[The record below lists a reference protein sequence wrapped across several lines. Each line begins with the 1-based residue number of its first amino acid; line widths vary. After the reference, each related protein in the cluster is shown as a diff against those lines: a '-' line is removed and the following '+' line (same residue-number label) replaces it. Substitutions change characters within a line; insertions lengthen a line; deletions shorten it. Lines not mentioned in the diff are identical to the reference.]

1 METRIAG
8 QEPSLPKAVVQDMIE
23 DQSEQ
28 QFYYLQMAWVEMLEA
43 EELLHTAAYKGK
55 CPVDLAFY
63 GEAEEIKSRISALQ
77 AAIRAPANNE
87 YTGDNNAN
95 A

>member
-43 EELLHTAAYKGK
+43 EELLHTAAYKSK
-55 CPVDLAFY
+55 CPVDLAFHA
-63 GEAEEIKSRISALQ
+63 EAVEIRNLISQLQ
-77 AAIRAPANNE
+77 TSIRAHANNE
-87 YTGDNNAN
+87 YTGDSNAN

>member
-23 DQSEQ
+23 DTSEQ
-28 QFYYLQMAWVEMLEA
+28 TYFYLQMAWVEMLEA
-43 EELLHTAAYKGK
+43 VDLLHTIAQAGK

-77 AAIRAPANNE
+77 AAIRAHANNE